1 MKKPA
6 LVLVLAAHLAACSP
20 SPDAVPTMATGA
32 IKTLDLQAQ
41 SQAGVSQW
49 DGVIEA
55 VQQADLSAQ
64 TAGRVGAVLVDVNDA
79 VQPNQLLLRLTGVE
93 QKAGADA
100 AQAQVAAVKAQA
112 LEAESTYR
120 RYAGLAEK
128 QFVSKQQLDQALAAR
143 NAARAQ
149 VLAAEAQAAQ
159 AIQQNDY
166 TQVRAPFAGI
176 VSERL
181 VEPGES
187 VTMGQ
192 PLLRVFNPA
201 QLRIQVQVPQRVAD
215 VLRQNPEAEIR
226 LDDGVTLLAEQV
238 VVYPSADARAHSV
251 TVRVLLPKT
260 EKALKPGQVA
270 KVVFAITA
278 GTDALW
284 LPESAIWRRGELSGV
299 YVVTDKSL
307 LLRQLRLG
315 ETRAGY
321 VEVLSGVSA
330 GERIA
335 ADPAQAALA
344 LAAFKTKTER

>member
-1 MKKPA
+1 MDT
-6 LVLVLAAHLAACSP
+6 S
-20 SPDAVPTMATGA
+20 A
-32 IKTLDLQAQ
+32 INTLDLQ
-41 SQAGVSQW
+41 SQGQDGVSQW

-55 VQQADLSAQ
+55 VQQADLTAQ
-64 TAGRVGAVLVDVNDA
+64 TAGRVGAVLVDVNDT

-93 QKAGADA
+93 QQAGANA
-100 AQAQVAAVKAQA
+100 ALAQVSAVKAQA

-120 RYAGLAEK
+120 RYAGLAAK
-128 QFVSKQQLDQALAAR
+128 QFVSKQQLDQALADR

-159 AIQQNDY
+159 AMQQNDY

-187 VTMGQ
+187 VSMGQ

-215 VLRQNPEAEIR
+215 VLRQNPEADIT
-226 LDDGVTLLAEQV
+226 LDDGVTVPAEQV
-238 VVYPSADARAHSV
+238 VVYPSADAQAHSV

-260 EKALKPGQVA
+260 EKAMKPGQVA
-270 KVVFAITA
+270 KVVFAIA
-278 GTDALW
+278 AATDALW

-299 YVVTDKSL
+299 YVVTDKTV

-315 ETRAGY
+315 ESRAGH
-321 VEVLSGVSA
+321 VEVLSGVTA

-335 ADPAQAALA
+335 ADPAQAALS
-344 LAAFKTKTER
+344 LAAFKTRTER

>member
-1 MKKPA
+1 MKNPALA
-6 LVLVLAAHLAACSP
+6 LVLTAYLAACSP
-20 SPDAVPTMATGA
+20 SPEAVPAMDTRA
-32 IKTLDLQAQ
+32 ITSLDLQAQ
-41 SQAGVSQW
+41 VQAGTSQW

-55 VQQADLSAQ
+55 VQQADLTAQ

-93 QKAGADA
+93 QQAGANA
-100 AQAQVAAVKAQA
+100 ALAQVAAVKAQA

-120 RYAGLAEK
+120 RYAGLAAK

-143 NAARAQ
+143 NAAQAQ

-159 AIQQNDY
+159 AMQQNDY
-166 TQVRAPFAGI
+166 TQVRAPFTGI

-187 VTMGQ
+187 VTLGQ

-201 QLRIQVQVPQRVAD
+201 QLRIQVQVPQRVAE
-215 VLRQNPEAEIR
+215 VLRRNPVAEIV
-226 LDDGVTLLAEQV
+226 LDDGMTLPAEQV
-238 VVYPSADARAHSV
+238 VVYPSADAQAHSV

-260 EKALKPGQVA
+260 EKALKPGQIA
-270 KVVFAITA
+270 KVVFAIAA
-278 GTDALW
+278 GAEALW
-284 LPESAIWRRGELSGV
+284 LPETAIWRRGELSGV
-299 YVVTDKSL
+299 YVVTDKTV

-315 ETRAGY
+315 ETRAGR

>member
-1 MKKPA
+1 MKIRVISIA
-6 LVLVLAAHLAACSP
+6 LSLAIAACSP
-20 SPDAVPTMATGA
+20 SPESAPVMDTRATN
-32 IKTLDLQAQ
+32 TLDMQ
-41 SQAGVSQW
+41 SQGQGGVSQW

-55 VQQADLSAQ
+55 VQQADLTAQ
-64 TAGRVGAVLVDVNDA
+64 TAGRVGTVLVDVNDA

-93 QKAGADA
+93 QQAGANA
-100 AQAQVAAVKAQA
+100 ALAQVAAVKAQA

-120 RYAGLAEK
+120 RYAGLAAK

-159 AIQQNDY
+159 AMQQNDY

-187 VTMGQ
+187 VSMGQ

-215 VLRQNPEAEIR
+215 VLRQNPEADII
-226 LDDGVTLLAEQV
+226 LDDGVTVPAERV
-238 VVYPSADARAHSV
+238 VVYPSADAQAHSV

-260 EKALKPGQVA
+260 EKAMKPGQVA
-270 KVVFAITA
+270 KVVFAIA
-278 GTDALW
+278 AATDALW

-299 YVVTDKSL
+299 YVVTDKTV

-315 ETRAGY
+315 ESRAGR
-321 VEVLSGVSA
+321 VEVLSGVTA

-335 ADPAQAALA
+335 DDPAQAALA

>member
-1 MKKPA
+1 MKIRVISIA
-6 LVLVLAAHLAACSP
+6 LSLAVAACSP
-20 SPDAVPTMATGA
+20 SPESAPVMDTGA
-32 IKTLDLQAQ
+32 IKTLDLQTQ
-41 SQAGVSQW
+41 GQAGVSQW

-55 VQQADLSAQ
+55 VQQADLTAQ

-79 VQPNQLLLRLTGVE
+79 VRPNQLLLRLTGIE
-93 QKAGADA
+93 QQASVDS

-112 LEAESTYR
+112 QEAESTYR

-128 QFVSKQQLDQALAAR
+128 QFVSKQQLDQALATR

-159 AIQQNDY
+159 AMQQNDY

-187 VTMGQ
+187 VSMGQ

-215 VLRQNPEAEIR
+215 VLRHNPEADIT
-226 LDDGVTLLAEQV
+226 LDDGVMLPAEQV
-238 VVYPSADARAHSV
+238 VVYPSADAQAHSV

-270 KVVFAITA
+270 KVAFAIAA

-299 YVVTDKSL
+299 YVVTDKTV

-315 ETRAGY
+315 ETRAGR

-335 ADPAQAALA
+335 VDPAQAALA

>member
-1 MKKPA
+1 MKIRVISIA
-6 LVLVLAAHLAACSP
+6 LSLAIAACSS
-20 SPDAVPTMATGA
+20 SPESAPVMDTRA
-32 IKTLDLQAQ
+32 INTLDMQ
-41 SQAGVSQW
+41 SQGQGGVSQW

-55 VQQADLSAQ
+55 VQQADLTAQ
-64 TAGRVGAVLVDVNDA
+64 TAGRVGTVLVDVNDA

-93 QKAGADA
+93 QQAGANA
-100 AQAQVAAVKAQA
+100 ALAQVAAVKAQA

-120 RYAGLAEK
+120 RYAGLAAK

-159 AIQQNDY
+159 AMQQNDY

-187 VTMGQ
+187 VSMGQ

-215 VLRQNPEAEIR
+215 VLRQNPEADIT
-226 LDDGVTLLAEQV
+226 LDDGVTVPAEQV
-238 VVYPSADARAHSV
+238 VVYPSADAQAHSV

-260 EKALKPGQVA
+260 EKAMKPGQVA
-270 KVVFAITA
+270 KVVFAIA
-278 GTDALW
+278 AATDALW

-299 YVVTDKSL
+299 YVVTDKTV

-315 ETRAGY
+315 ESRAGR
-321 VEVLSGVSA
+321 VEVLSGVTA

-335 ADPAQAALA
+335 DDPAQAALA

>member
-1 MKKPA
+1 MKIRVISIA
-6 LVLVLAAHLAACSP
+6 LSLAIAACSP
-20 SPDAVPTMATGA
+20 SPESAPVMDTRA
-32 IKTLDLQAQ
+32 INTLDMQ
-41 SQAGVSQW
+41 SQGQGGVSQW

-55 VQQADLSAQ
+55 VQQADLTAQ

-93 QKAGADA
+93 QQAGANA
-100 AQAQVAAVKAQA
+100 ALAQVAAVKAQA

-120 RYAGLAEK
+120 RYAGLAAK

-159 AIQQNDY
+159 AMQQNDY

-187 VTMGQ
+187 VSMGQ

-215 VLRQNPEAEIR
+215 VLRQNPEADIT
-226 LDDGVTLLAEQV
+226 LDDGVTVPAEQI
-238 VVYPSADARAHSV
+238 VVYPSADAQAHSV

-260 EKALKPGQVA
+260 EKAMKPGQVA
-270 KVVFAITA
+270 KVVFAIA
-278 GTDALW
+278 AATDALW

-299 YVVTDKSL
+299 YVVTDKTV

-315 ETRAGY
+315 ENRAGR
-321 VEVLSGVSA
+321 VEVLSGVTA

-335 ADPAQAALA
+335 DDPAQAALA

>member
-1 MKKPA
+1 MKIRVISIA
-6 LVLVLAAHLAACSP
+6 LSLAIAACSP
-20 SPDAVPTMATGA
+20 SPESAPVMDTRA
-32 IKTLDLQAQ
+32 INTLDMQ
-41 SQAGVSQW
+41 SQGQGGVSQW

-55 VQQADLSAQ
+55 VQQADLTAQ
-64 TAGRVGAVLVDVNDA
+64 TAGRVGTVLVDVNDA

-93 QKAGADA
+93 QQAGANA
-100 AQAQVAAVKAQA
+100 ALAQVAAVKAQA

-120 RYAGLAEK
+120 RYAGLAAK

-159 AIQQNDY
+159 AMQQNDY

-187 VTMGQ
+187 VSMGQ

-215 VLRQNPEAEIR
+215 VLRQNPEADII
-226 LDDGVTLLAEQV
+226 LDDGVTVPAERV
-238 VVYPSADARAHSV
+238 VVYPSADAQAHSV
-251 TVRVLLPKT
+251 TARVLLPKT
-260 EKALKPGQVA
+260 EKAMKPGQVA
-270 KVVFAITA
+270 KVVFAIA
-278 GTDALW
+278 AATDALW

-299 YVVTDKSL
+299 YVVTDKTV
-307 LLRQLRLG
+307 LLRQLRWG
-315 ETRAGY
+315 KSRAGR
-321 VEVLSGVSA
+321 VEVLSGVTA

-335 ADPAQAALA
+335 DDPAQAALA

>member
-1 MKKPA
+1 MKIRVIGIT
-6 LVLVLAAHLAACSP
+6 LSLAIAACSP
-20 SPDAVPTMATGA
+20 SPESAPVMDTGT
-32 IKTLDLQAQ
+32 IKTLDLQTQ
-41 SQAGVSQW
+41 GQAGVSQW

-55 VQQADLSAQ
+55 VQQADLTAQ
-64 TAGRVGAVLVDVNDA
+64 TAGRVSAVLVDVNDA
-79 VQPNQLLLRLTGVE
+79 VQPKQLLLRLTGIE
-93 QKAGADA
+93 QQASVDS

-112 LEAESTYR
+112 QEAESTYR

-149 VLAAEAQAAQ
+149 VLAAEAQTAQ
-159 AIQQNDY
+159 AMQQNDY

-187 VTMGQ
+187 VSMGQ

-215 VLRQNPEAEIR
+215 VLRHNPEADIT
-226 LDDGVTLLAEQV
+226 LDDGVTLPAEQV
-238 VVYPSADARAHSV
+238 VVYPSADAQAHSV

-270 KVVFAITA
+270 KVAFAIAA

-299 YVVTDKSL
+299 YVVTDKTV

-315 ETRAGY
+315 ETRAGR

-335 ADPAQAALA
+335 VDPAQAALA